1 MKKWIH
7 RLLLFAL
14 ILSLTIV
21 SVQAAESPQLSRE
34 ELSQQI
40 SELESQLAPLANQA
54 ASYESSETY
63 IIMGK
68 VVQTSPKFIVEG
80 GAGLLN
86 YGALMGVGT
95 PYYIVTNPEDG
106 AYISGT
112 YTGRHLTGDIVS
124 IWINGI
130 EQPATILSPLPAERL
145 ELYNQVDA
153 LEKQID
159 ALKEQRSN
167 LAKQSQERRTAYIE
181 LLKKYA
187 TDENGSIVFQLENP
201 YMVAYG
207 AERMIE
213 EGNQDACPVVID
225 GSTMIPIRPL
235 MDVTYGETYWGGEQ
249 DPTSVGVSIGC
260 KNIRFTLNDPV
271 ALVDNVPTTMPVPAQ
286 VVNGKTMIPLRFVAE
301 QFGMKVEWVQEDQVI
316 RIGYSYNWSDHLEL
330 YTRNTD
336 DGRKEVIDP
345 DLKIRYKIPK
355 DGTVKSVPASRDFFG
370 RLTPYQAV
378 VTVPQLGTIQMELT
392 DYCPTASGE
401 FNAQYAE
408 NDGSEDLE
416 FFGASD
422 TKNVPLSEHEV
433 YVGIQSI
440 IRQDYNY
447 NELHYFIKW
456 FAFPERDYLRITLK
470 PMENEDN
477 AGKSV
482 EEIASEIQHSMEE
495 KIYQKYGVDIDD
507 DMMFNEDSNL
517 SDEEFWALQQ
527 EIDSI
532 PKIYTIVSNVEKEQ
546 RAAIVECRAALEKI
560 LIELLDS
567 MGMVADG

>member
-1 MKKWIH
+1 
-7 RLLLFAL
+7 
-14 ILSLTIV
+14 
-21 SVQAAESPQLSRE
+21 
-34 ELSQQI
+34 
-40 SELESQLAPLANQA
+40 
-54 ASYESSETY
+54 
-63 IIMGK
+63 MGK
-68 VVQTSPKFIVEG
+68 VIQTSPKFIVEG

-86 YGALMGVGT
+86 YGALMGIGT

-106 AYISGT
+106 IYTSGT

-130 EQPATILSPLPAERL
+130 EQSATILSPLPTERL

-167 LAKQSQERRTAYIE
+167 LAKQNQERRTAYIE

-187 TDENGSIVFQLENP
+187 TDENGSIVFQLGNP

-207 AERMIE
+207 AEHMIE

-235 MDVTYGETYWGGEQ
+235 MDVTYGETYWGGELN
-249 DPTSVGVSIGC
+249 PTLVGVSIGY

-271 ALVDNVPTTMPVPAQ
+271 ALVDNVPITMPVPAQ

-301 QFGMKVEWVQEDQVI
+301 QFGMRVEWVQEDQVI

-336 DGRKEVIDP
+336 NGIKEVVDP
-345 DLKIRYKIPK
+345 DLRIQYKIPK

-370 RLTPYQAV
+370 RLTPYQV
-378 VTVPQLGTIQMELT
+378 EITVPQLGTIQMELT
-392 DYCPTASGE
+392 DYCPEASGE
-401 FNAQYAE
+401 FNPQYAE
-408 NDGSEDLE
+408 NGGSDGLVL
-416 FFGASD
+416 FGVSD
-422 TKNVPLSEHEV
+422 TKNVQLTEHET

-440 IRQDYNY
+440 IRQDYSY
-447 NELHYFIKW
+447 DELHYFIKW
-456 FAFPERDYLRITLK
+456 FAFPEQNYLRITLK
-470 PMENEDN
+470 SMENKDN

-482 EEIASEIQHSMEE
+482 EEIASEIQYSMKEE
-495 KIYQKYGVDIDD
+495 ICQKYGVDIDD
-507 DMMFNEDSNL
+507 VMMFSRDSNL
-517 SDEEFWALQQ
+517 SDEEFWAFEQ
-527 EIDSI
+527 EIENV
-532 PKIYTIVSNVEKEQ
+532 PAIYTIVSNVEKEQ
-546 RAAIVECRAALEKI
+546 RAAIVERKAALEKI
-560 LIELLDS
+560 LLELPIMDDMETVIYRDVKEALELEFE
-567 MGMVADG
+567 DGIIKMFDLKPNQEPVVTYKAEKKVKSAYAYCNLHGLWKTEV